1 MRARIGDRNP
11 MLFYNA
17 VGTNESRGTNRPF
30 RDFALRIFARTPR
43 AIRFHSFF
51 AWIGKQNERKIEFAD
66 ELIVGVDT
74 IWADTYNDGVGF
86 SDCVD
91 SVAEP
96 ARFLGSAR
104 GIVFGIKPE
113 DDVLTRV
120 IRQ

>member
-11 MLFYNA
+11 MLFDSA
-17 VGTNESRGTNRPF
+17 IGTNESRGANRPF

-43 AIRFHSFF
+43 TIRFHRFF
-51 AWIGKQNERKIEFAD
+51 AWVGEQNERKIEFAD

-74 IWADTYNDGVGF
+74 IRTDTHNNGVGF
-86 SDCVD
+86 SYCVD

-104 GIVFGIKPE
+104 GIVFGIEPE
-113 DDVLTRV
+113 NYVFTGV